1 MDMKVSVYGVPNGF
15 SYLGPDGDASF
26 FKTFYGEKCNDELR
40 FIIEIRKMGDQ
51 KFCYYHYQKYK
62 NIIDGSTGRAGSF
75 FGISLRFDEYYTKA
89 DNIYRL
95 LGIIYNNYFADK
107 ILKKQGDNLKYNI
120 TDFNSCG
127 FLTNDL
133 EKKIGALIGDFYSS
147 DDSVSLDS
155 YPICNAAE
163 SCNINEC
170 DDNYIER
177 KLHSGTKLIL
187 SPFYPTTKE
196 NDLVRQLKQENLAN
210 NDKCNKIQKRAHQRT
225 AKVF

>member
-1 MDMKVSVYGVPNGF
+1 
-15 SYLGPDGDASF
+15 
-26 FKTFYGEKCNDELR
+26 
-40 FIIEIRKMGDQ
+40 
-51 KFCYYHYQKYK
+51 
-62 NIIDGSTGRAGSF
+62 
-75 FGISLRFDEYYTKA
+75 
-89 DNIYRL
+89 
-95 LGIIYNNYFADK
+95 
-107 ILKKQGDNLKYNI
+107 
-120 TDFNSCG
+120 
-127 FLTNDL
+127 L
-133 EKKIGALIGDFYSS
+133 EKKIGALIGNFYSS
-147 DDSVSLDS
+147 DDTVPLDS